1 MLQGHMQTAHEINQ
15 SRQQIAACWNSHI
28 AAAAS
33 SPVRHAA
40 KPAAVEIARYNSL
53 KIVKNANCQHITDQ
67 TFEITQHTLIYTLY
81 IILFQNKNISCQV
94 PFKHGTYCCLQA
106 HIADRCTDVT
116 LMVRPVIRTIRHTQT
131 SPISIDI

>member
-1 MLQGHMQTAHEINQ
+1 MEQSYAIESKQNVETHVKAKHDKAGGWKCKFCQKVSNKPHTLQCHMQTAHEINQ

-40 KPAAVEIARYNSL
+40 KPAAVEIASYDSL

-67 TFEITQHTLIYTLY
+67 TCG
-81 IILFQNKNISCQV
+81 II
-94 PFKHGTYCCLQA
+94 
-106 HIADRCTDVT
+106 
-116 LMVRPVIRTIRHTQT
+116 
-131 SPISIDI
+131 